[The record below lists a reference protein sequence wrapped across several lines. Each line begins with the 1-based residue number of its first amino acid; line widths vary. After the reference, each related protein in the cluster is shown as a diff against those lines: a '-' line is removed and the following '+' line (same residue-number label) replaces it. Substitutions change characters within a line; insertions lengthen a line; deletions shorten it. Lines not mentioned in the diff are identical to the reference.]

1 MGFGVVGLPVDE
13 ESHAGEE
20 TVKIRRLVP
29 EEEGAGVVVGRGVV
43 VREALRGS
51 GVVWGA
57 NDCSTCTVR
66 KGVRRQGT
74 GVPRS

>member
-1 MGFGVVGLPVDE
+1 MRLRVRGLPVDE

-29 EEEGAGVVVGRGVV
+29 EEVPEGAGVVVGRGVV
-43 VREALRGS
+43 VREALRGA

-57 NDCSTCTVR
+57 NDCSTCTA
-66 KGVRRQGT
+66 G
-74 GVPRS
+74 